1 MRKILAAAVMALAAA
16 CGGSGEKTAAT
27 ADEPQADADIVIV
40 GLDDLAERFVKLGL
54 NLGRYDKNYV
64 DAYSGPAEWAAE
76 AEKDAATLDD
86 LEQEALRILEGLQ
99 ALAGNGAS
107 PRETG
112 LKRNVDAALA
122 RIRMSKGERYS
133 FNEEARLIY
142 GFVPPDYDVA
152 EFDAALAEIAAL
164 VPGEGDIAARVDAYV
179 NSLAIPGD
187 KLQPVMDAA
196 IAECRRRTLAHYDLP
211 DGETFT
217 MKTVTGK
224 PWSGYNWY
232 QGDFESVIEIN
243 TDFPVTIDRAVALGC
258 HEGYPGHHVWNVI
271 VERDLKGANGWVEFS
286 ITPLFSPNAIV
297 AEGSA
302 NFGVDLAFPGDE
314 KTAFERDV
322 LFPLAGLDPAEAER
336 LAMLNGSKK
345 KLAHAQ
351 NMIARDYLDG
361 RIDRDAA
368 IEMLRKYGLNSRER
382 AKQRA
387 DFIDT
392 YRAYV
397 INYNLGQDLV
407 RAYVEAREKEG
418 VDGWSAFEEILKSP
432 DGAGLLATQ

>member
-1 MRKILAAAVMALAAA
+1 
-16 CGGSGEKTAAT
+16 
-27 ADEPQADADIVIV
+27 
-40 GLDDLAERFVKLGL
+40 
-54 NLGRYDKNYV
+54 
-64 DAYSGPAEWAAE
+64 
-76 AEKDAATLDD
+76 
-86 LEQEALRILEGLQ
+86 
-99 ALAGNGAS
+99 
-107 PRETG
+107 
-112 LKRNVDAALA
+112 
-122 RIRMSKGERYS
+122 
-133 FNEEARLIY
+133 
-142 GFVPPDYDVA
+142 
-152 EFDAALAEIAAL
+152 
-164 VPGEGDIAARVDAYV
+164 
-179 NSLAIPGD
+179 
-187 KLQPVMDAA
+187 LQPVMDAA